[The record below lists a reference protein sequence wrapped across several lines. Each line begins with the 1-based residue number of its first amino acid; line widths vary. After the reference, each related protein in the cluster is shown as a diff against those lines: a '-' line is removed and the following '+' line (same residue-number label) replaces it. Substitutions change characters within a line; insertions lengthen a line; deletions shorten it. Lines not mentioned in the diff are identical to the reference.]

1 MKKTLLLFSLI
12 AAVALSAMAQ
22 SADTTKLWTIK
33 FKSALTFN
41 QVSLTNWA
49 AGGENSLGGNGL
61 FNYSAGLIQGSS
73 TWDNTIDL
81 GYGLIKLGDAP
92 IRKSDDKIE
101 LMSKY
106 GYSINH
112 KNLYLSANLNFRTQF
127 TEGYNYPND
136 SVIISKFLSPG
147 YLMLGFGIDYKPAPY
162 FSLSILP
169 LTGRLTFVLDDTLS
183 AHGAYGVDPGD
194 KVRAEF
200 GAAIIALF
208 EKDILPNVNLKSKL
222 ELFTNYL
229 DRPQNIDVNWEALL
243 SLKVNQYL
251 SSYIGLQTIYDHDI
265 MITDND
271 NKTGPRTQF
280 KQTFGVGLTYS
291 FQRVKATIN

>member
-1 MKKTLLLFSLI
+1 MKKTLLLFSLTV
-12 AAVALSAMAQ
+12 AVTFSTLAQ
-22 SADTTKLWTIK
+22 TADTTKLWTVK

-49 AGGENSLGGNGL
+49 GGGENSLGGNGL
-61 FNYSAGLIQGSS
+61 INYSASMVKDRSI
-73 TWDNTIDL
+73 WDNTIDL
-81 GYGLIKLGDAP
+81 GYGLVKLGDAP

-106 GYSINH
+106 GYNIN
-112 KNLYLSANLNFRTQF
+112 KKDLFLTANVSFRTQF

-136 SVIISKFLSPG
+136 SVIISKFMAPG
-147 YLMLGFGIDYKPAPY
+147 YLMMGFGMDYKPAPY
-162 FSLSILP
+162 FSLSFLP
-169 LTGRLTFVLDDTLS
+169 VAGRLTFVLDDTLS

-200 GAAIIALF
+200 GAALIALF
-208 EKDILPNVNLKSKL
+208 EKDILPNVNFKSKL

-229 DRPQNIDVNWEALL
+229 DNPQNIDVNWDALL
-243 SLKVNQYL
+243 FLKVNKYL
-251 SSYIGLQTIYDHDI
+251 STYVGLQTIYDHDI
-265 MITDND
+265 MITDKD

-280 KQTFGVGLTYS
+280 KQTFGIGLTYS

>member
-1 MKKTLLLFSLI
+1 MKKTLLIFSLAI
-12 AAVALSAMAQ
+12 GGFYSISAQ
-22 SADTTKLWTIK
+22 TVDTTKLWTIK
-33 FKSALTFN
+33 FNSALTFN

-49 AGGENSLGGNGL
+49 AGGENSLGGNAL
-61 FNYSAGLIQGSS
+61 FNYSAGLIQGKSI
-73 TWDNTIDL
+73 WDNTIDL

-92 IRKSDDKIE
+92 IRKSDDKID

-106 GYSINH
+106 GYKISE

-136 SVIISKFLSPG
+136 SVMISNFMAPG
-147 YLMLGFGIDYKPAPY
+147 YLMLGLGIDYKPVPY

-169 LTGRLTFVLDDTLS
+169 ITGRLTFVMDDSLS
-183 AHGAYGVDPGD
+183 ARGAYGVDPGD

-200 GAAIIALF
+200 GAAVIALF
-208 EKDILPNVNLKSKL
+208 EKDILPNVNFKSKL
-222 ELFTNYL
+222 ELFSNYL
-229 DRPQNIDVNWEALL
+229 DNPQNIDVNWDALL
-243 SLKVNQYL
+243 FLKVNKYL
-251 SSYIGLQTIYDHDI
+251 STYIGLQTIYDHDI
-265 MITDND
+265 MITDSD

-291 FQRVKATIN
+291 FERVKATIN

>member
-1 MKKTLLLFSLI
+1 MRKSFLITLLLTFSFSSI
-12 AAVALSAMAQ
+12 YAQ
-22 SADTTKLWTIK
+22 LADTTKLWTIK

-49 AGGENSLGGNGL
+49 GGGENSMGGNGL
-61 FNYSAGLIQGSS
+61 VNYSARLVQGSS
-73 TWDNTIDL
+73 TWDNTLDL
-81 GYGLIKLGDAP
+81 GYGLVKLGDAP

-106 GYSINH
+106 GHSISK

-136 SVIISKFLSPG
+136 SVIISNFMAPG
-147 YLMLGFGIDYKPAPY
+147 YLMLGLGIDYKPAPY

-169 LTGRLTFVLDDTLS
+169 LTGRLTFVMDDTLS
-183 AHGAYGVDPGD
+183 AHGAFGVEPGD

-200 GAAIIALF
+200 GAALIALF
-208 EKDILPNVNLKSKL
+208 EKDILPNVNFKSKL

-229 DRPQNIDVNWEALL
+229 DQPQNIDINWDALL
-243 SLKVNQYL
+243 SLKVNKYL
-251 SSYIGLQTIYDHDI
+251 STYIGLQTIYDDDI
-265 MITDND
+265 MITDKD
-271 NKTGPRTQF
+271 GKTGPRTQF